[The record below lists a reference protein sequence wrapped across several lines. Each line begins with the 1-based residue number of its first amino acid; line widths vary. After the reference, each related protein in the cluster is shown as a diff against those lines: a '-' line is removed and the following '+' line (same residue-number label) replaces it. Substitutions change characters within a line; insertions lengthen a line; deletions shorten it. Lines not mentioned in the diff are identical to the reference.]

1 MTVKEQLQSLSSKSY
16 IAEDGESYQIEL
28 LPPYTDEE
36 IEKLKNQLPNNNLPE
51 EIHQLL
57 LYARGFKFGP
67 LEKITF
73 DTVNTFGFED
83 FFPNT
88 IQLSGDG
95 FGNFWI
101 LDLDE
106 NGKWGHVFYVCHDPA
121 VVIKHSENLKE
132 FILHIDEF
140 GEKGKQSHLDQV
152 HEKSVF
158 DIWERNYGLIPREAM
173 LQSHDEDIIRFA
185 TLFPENYLFADLQN
199 KSNNSGFAWG
209 KLGSDVY
216 HIKRHESKLIWAF
229 EKLNKKKGFFARLFS
244 K

>member
-1 MTVKEQLQSLSSKSY
+1 MTVKEQLQSLRSKSY
-16 IAEDGESYQIEL
+16 IAENGESYQIEL

-51 EIHQLL
+51 EILQLL

-83 FFPNT
+83 FFTNT
-88 IQLSGDG
+88 IQLAGDG

-229 EKLNKKKGFFARLFS
+229 EKLNKKKGFFERLFS